1 MIVEVTFSQSATVRA
16 VMFARSTRLKSALET
31 LPILF
36 SSALSS
42 DGRIVDNMRAGSS
55 NFDSAIR
62 PIVSRRVGAGA
73 FCASASECCKKINHE
88 VEMKI

>member
-1 MIVEVTFSQSATVRA
+1 MVVEVTFSQSATVRA

-73 FCASASECCKKINHE
+73 LDASASECCKQSITKL
-88 VEMKI
+88 K